1 VSVDPSAATPAAA
14 SVMSMSTVSFKFCT
28 AKVAGAG
35 EDADPI
41 LRVGRDLGLLGVFDG
56 MGGAG
61 GRVYD
66 TPDGRHSG
74 AYIASRFARNVV
86 ERLMMELIKPEWN
99 LDGPAIAAELH
110 RALASSLTARLAE
123 LKAPETALRSKL
135 VKALPTTMALAVLQ
149 RTDPAAAAYA
159 CHLFWAGDSRAYVL
173 EPEAGV
179 RQLTT
184 DDLRSGVDAMRNLTD
199 DSVMSNCISADTEF
213 HLNHRQVDLRAPFL
227 VICAT
232 DGCFAY
238 VRSPMHFEHL
248 LLSTLQ
254 GARDVLAWQ
263 KALEAAV
270 AAITGDDAALALLGV
285 GADVGGFKKL
295 FRGRIGE
302 VGRRY
307 VDPLDEL
314 DEQVTQAE
322 RQLEGLRAR
331 RAELGAEL
339 WDAYRHEYEGYLVAA
354 EPASEETP

>member
-1 VSVDPSAATPAAA
+1 VSVDPTAATRPAPSA
-14 SVMSMSTVSFKFCT
+14 MPTVSFKFCT

-41 LRVGRDLGLLGVFDG
+41 LRVGPELGLLGVFDG

-66 TPDGRHSG
+66 TPDGRHTG

-86 ERLMMELIKPEWN
+86 ERLMLELIKPEWN
-99 LDGPAIAAELH
+99 LDGPAAAAEL
-110 RALASSLTARLAE
+110 RRVLASSLAARLAE
-123 LKAPETALRSKL
+123 LKAPETTLRSKL

-149 RTDPAAAAYA
+149 RTDAAAAAWA
-159 CHLFWAGDSRAYVL
+159 CHVFWAGDSRAYVL

-184 DDLRSGVDAMRNLTD
+184 DDLRSGADAMRNLTD

-213 HLNHRQVDLRAPFL
+213 HVSHRQVDLQAPFL
-227 VICAT
+227 LVCAT

-254 GARDVLAWQ
+254 GARDVPAWQ
-263 KALEAAV
+263 QALEAAV
-270 AAITGDDAALALLGV
+270 TAITGDDAALALQAV
-285 GADVGGFKKL
+285 GADFGDFKKL
-295 FRGRIGE
+295 FRHRTGE

-307 VDPLDEL
+307 VGPLDEL
-314 DEQVTQAE
+314 DDQITRAEQ
-322 RQLEGLRAR
+322 QLAGLRAR

-339 WDAYRHEYEGYLVAA
+339 WGAYKHDYERYLAA
-354 EPASEETP
+354 VEPAGEETP